1 MEFEPGE
8 FPTTL
13 VESLGPSDPGR
24 IAIDLATVDARPAEA
39 TATDSL
45 LAVEGRD
52 GRPAPPL
59 SESLARL
66 PAYSLTA
73 RRYLRG

>member
-1 MEFEPGE
+1 MATLGREEPGR
-8 FPTTL
+8 
-13 VESLGPSDPGR
+13 V
-24 IAIDLATVDARPAEA
+24 AIDVATVDARPAEA

-52 GRPAPPL
+52 GRPAAPL
-59 SESLARL
+59 SEALARL

-73 RRYLRG
+73 RRYRRVRAG